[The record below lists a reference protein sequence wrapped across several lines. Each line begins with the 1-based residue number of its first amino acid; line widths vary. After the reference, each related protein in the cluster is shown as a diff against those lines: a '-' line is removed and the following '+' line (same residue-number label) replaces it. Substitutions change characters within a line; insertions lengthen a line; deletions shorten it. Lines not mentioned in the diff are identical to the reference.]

1 MNTETAQAP
10 APRWFT
16 VAAIA
21 ALLWLLAGCANYLMW
36 VTADPE
42 TIPADLLPIYNATPK
57 WVVAAEA
64 IAVWVGLA
72 GAVMLLMRRKL
83 AEPLLLVSFIAVI
96 VQNSAWVFVPALRD
110 LVNSDDL
117 LLPFVITVVCY
128 VIWHFAW
135 VSRKRG
141 WLR

>member
-1 MNTETAQAP
+1 MYVSQVTTDP
-10 APRWFT
+10 AT
-16 VAAIA
+16 
-21 ALLWLLAGCANYLMW
+21 
-36 VTADPE
+36 
-42 TIPADLLPIYNATPK
+42 LPIDQRAMWEATPG
-57 WVVAAEA
+57 WIVGAYAV
-64 IAVWVGLA
+64 AVWVGLI
-72 GAVMLLMRRKL
+72 GALLLLMRRKL

-96 VQNSAWVFVPALRD
+96 VQNSAWLFVPALRD